1 MDCKRL
7 VPGPR
12 SSLVRRLL
20 GAMSVDFAPT
30 HQPPSVVL
38 VGVATVAAITGS
50 LFVDAVLV
58 ALGTRAFPSTRGMP
72 TLCR

>member
-1 MDCKRL
+1 
-7 VPGPR
+7 
-12 SSLVRRLL
+12 
-20 GAMSVDFAPT
+20 
-30 HQPPSVVL
+30 
-38 VGVATVAAITGS
+38 